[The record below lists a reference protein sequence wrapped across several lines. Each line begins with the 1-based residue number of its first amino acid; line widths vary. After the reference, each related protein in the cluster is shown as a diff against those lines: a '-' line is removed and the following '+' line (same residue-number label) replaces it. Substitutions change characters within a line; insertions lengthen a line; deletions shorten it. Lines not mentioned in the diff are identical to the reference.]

1 MIFLSKWVICRF
13 HVNLPGCTLSPT
25 IMLQWKSLRR
35 FLFEGND
42 PIGGIHPFCNWT
54 MLKVY
59 SVGRLVIGIFF
70 EKMDT
75 ETLGDSNQEKFWVAQ
90 ASTESKWLDFPSFP
104 RCGCC
109 FHRWFPSWF
118 CGSLPGLWILAETA
132 GKPAGFS
139 TGVFFLAWEIPRWY
153 SGTAPGGS
161 FFHRFLW
168 FNESSLR
175 SNGVSHSLF
184 LHPFMGLTP
193 LKTNMELESEGF
205 QKESPFPGV
214 HFQVPCEFSGGCT

>member
-1 MIFLSKWVICRF
+1 MIFLSKLVICRF

-75 ETLGDSNQEKFWVAQ
+75 ETLGDSNQKKFWVAR
-90 ASTESKWLDFPSFP
+90 ASTESKWLILSFP

-109 FHRWFPSWF
+109 WTVEPSWF
-118 CGSLPGLWILAETA
+118 VDLQDFGSLQKQLESQQVP
-132 GKPAGFS
+132 PA
-139 TGVFFLAWEIPRWY
+139 FFFQRWY
-153 SGTAPGGS
+153 SFGS
-161 FFHRFLW
+161 RRYLFGWFWTCHRFLW
-168 FNESSLR
+168 KWIIIEI
-175 SNGVSHSLF
+175 
-184 LHPFMGLTP
+184 
-193 LKTNMELESEGF
+193 
-205 QKESPFPGV
+205 
-214 HFQVPCEFSGGCT
+214 